1 MEKMNDKSLKVRKGL
16 RTAELAVLLIGAVLD
31 VMLVV
36 LDMAINPFIA
46 LLLSLVIAALLF
58 LRRLPVKYFT
68 SELKEVNAQD
78 FITWFG
84 KIAIIA
90 ALACISPIFR
100 ELLQTH
106 IWITGALAIFFIL
119 QFAELLY
126 HQRNR

>member
-31 VMLVV
+31 VMLIV

-46 LLLSLVIAALLF
+46 LLLSLVFAALLL

-84 KIAIIA
+84 KIAIIG

-126 HQRNR
+126 YQRNR